1 MAPRGALAH
10 LPRPSRRGAHQALLA
25 PRQAGR
31 ARLLAS
37 LPYRV
42 ADLYCSCSRHL
53 VITPTKQA
61 GLLTLQIPTTYYL
74 LLLLTTC
81 YYCLLQAGLL
91 MLQIPTGR
99 RPRPFS
105 PSVLVPLPEPLR
117 GRAIAYLREDLGFVC
132 ESGLDARAGWEAG
145 SARWMHELG
154 VAFARLDP
162 KGRTCL
168 APAACNPLQLIAAP
182 HSPSQPLTPLTA
194 PHSPSLPLTALAAPY
209 APRCPSGRGFLWS
222 ANRLQPSMAARNYSQ
237 HLLDRFRAFC
247 DALEVTR
254 DGRSSPVATPVTAP
268 APAAAPPP
276 PPAAPRDAADGGPA
290 AYGAEGLQPRD
301 HVRVAADRLDAEE
314 PGGGSKTEGRAPGY

>member
-25 PRQAGR
+25 ARQAGR

-182 HSPSQPLTPLTA
+182 HSPSQPLTA
-194 PHSPSLPLTALAAPY
+194 PHSPSQPLAAPHS
-209 APRCPSGRGFLWS
+209 PRSALRPSLPLRP
-222 ANRLQPSMAARNYSQ
+222 RI
-237 HLLDRFRAFC
+237 
-247 DALEVTR
+247 
-254 DGRSSPVATPVTAP
+254 PVERQ
-268 APAAAPPP
+268 PAAAEHGSTQLL
-276 PPAAPRDAADGGPA
+276 AAPARPLPRLLRCARGDARRPQLTCRNARDGTRARRRAAAPACRAARCPRRQRAGRVRRGGLA
-290 AYGAEGLQPRD
+290 ATRPR
-301 HVRVAADRLDAEE
+301 ADCCGQVGR
-314 PGGGSKTEGRAPGY
+314 GRARRGL